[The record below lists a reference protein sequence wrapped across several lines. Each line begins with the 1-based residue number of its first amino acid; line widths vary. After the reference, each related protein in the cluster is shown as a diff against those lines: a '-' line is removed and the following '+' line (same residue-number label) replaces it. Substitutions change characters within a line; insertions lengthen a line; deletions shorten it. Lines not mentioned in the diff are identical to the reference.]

1 MLADIKF
8 EQGVHYIDVTDY
20 VMDEIEEQNRV
31 KTDGSIRVIPLHP
44 KLIMLGFLNYVQWMR
59 ASGAVRLFP
68 DLVADSLGVKTKEAS
83 RRANRLIDKTV
94 GDDPRLVFYSFRHS
108 FKDLC
113 RDADIPKDVHD
124 QLMGHSPADVGGG
137 YGLGRA
143 IGNLAA
149 HLKRIR
155 FGFIDWDAI
164 RVAAENPEA
173 LPYAH
178 TGTRSSARTSVRPGR
193 RAVR

>member
-1 MLADIKF
+1 MAHGHSRNYTTL
-8 EQGVHYIDVTDY
+8 TDATA
-20 VMDEIEEQNRV
+20 EIEEHNRV
-31 KTDGSIRVIPLHP
+31 KTDGSKRVIPLHP
-44 KLIMLGFLNYVQWMR
+44 KLIMLGFLDYAQRMR
-59 ASGAVRLFP
+59 SRGAIRLFP

-113 RDADIPKDVHD
+113 RDADLPKDVHD

-149 HLKRIR
+149 HLRRIR
-155 FGFIDWDAI
+155 FSFIDWDAI
-164 RVAAENPEA
+164 KVAAKDSEA
-173 LPYAH
+173 APSAH
-178 TGTRSSARTSVRPGR
+178 AGALSDGTPSA
-193 RAVR
+193 

>member
-1 MLADIKF
+1 MFLLGLCTGARIEELGQILLADIKS
-8 EQGVHYIDVTDY
+8 EQGVPYIDVTDF
-20 VMDEIEEQNRV
+20 VMDEIDERKRV

-44 KLIMLGFLNYVQWMR
+44 KLIALGFLDYVQRMR
-59 ASGAVRLFP
+59 SSGAVRLFP
-68 DLVADSLGVKTKEAS
+68 DLEADSLGVKTKEAS
-83 RRANRLIDKTV
+83 RRANRLIDNAV

-113 RDADIPKDVHD
+113 RDANIPKDVHD

-149 HLKRIR
+149 HLKRVR
-155 FGFIDWDAI
+155 FLFIDWDPI
-164 RVAAENPEA
+164 NVAAK
-173 LPYAH
+173 
-178 TGTRSSARTSVRPGR
+178 
-193 RAVR
+193 